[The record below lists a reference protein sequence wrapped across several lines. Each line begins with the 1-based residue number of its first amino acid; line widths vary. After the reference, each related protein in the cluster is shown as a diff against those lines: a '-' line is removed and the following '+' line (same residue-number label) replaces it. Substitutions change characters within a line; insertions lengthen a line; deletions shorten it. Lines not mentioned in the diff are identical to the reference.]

1 MPANFS
7 RSLILFAALAWFGA
21 PHLAH
26 AQYEERLPV
35 AVAKALKAAGIPQG
49 SVAVVVQQAAAVLPR
64 VSVNAAQPMNPASL
78 MKLLTTY
85 AALELLGPAYT
96 WKTEA
101 WTTGKLA
108 DGVLEGDLLLKGG
121 GDPRLTFEQFWLL
134 LRQLRA
140 RGLRDIRGDL
150 VLDRSLFETAEAN
163 GTEAVAGADNFDDQ
177 PLRPYNVSPDA
188 LLLNFKSLRLQFV
201 ADAGMKTLS
210 VLAEPRLANLDII
223 NLVKPASGNGDCGNW
238 KEHLRADL
246 TRQNAPDGHARL
258 ILTGRY
264 PLACGEKTWNLGV
277 LSHPQYIDGVFRQL
291 WRELGGSLTGG
302 VREAV
307 LPADARLL
315 AGIESPP
322 LTEAI
327 RDINKFSNNVMARQL
342 FLTLGAQP
350 LSVAGVAGV
359 AGTTSGAGSLAKPP
373 ARAADADAAI
383 RAWLAQ
389 KHLRFPELVLENGSG
404 LSRQERMSAE
414 SLASLLADAWKSP
427 LMPELI
433 ASLPLSGV
441 DGTMRKRLK
450 QNGMTSQAHIKTGS
464 LEGVKSIAGY
474 LLDNGGKW
482 QIVVF
487 LVNHPNAAAAQP
499 AQDALLEWVYARGR

>member
-1 MPANFS
+1 MPATLP
-7 RSLILFAALAWFGA
+7 RSFVLFAALAWLGA
-21 PHLAH
+21 IHPAH

-35 AVAKALKAAGIPQG
+35 AVAKALKAAAIPQG
-49 SVAVVVQQAAAVLPR
+49 SVAVVVQQAEAVLPR
-64 VSVNAAQPMNPASL
+64 VSVNAAQAMNPASL

-101 WTTGKLA
+101 WMLGKLA
-108 DGVLEGDLLLKGG
+108 DGVLEGDLLLQGG

-150 VLDRSLFETAEAN
+150 VLDRSLFEAAEAN
-163 GTEAVAGADNFDDQ
+163 GSDAAPGAFDNQ

-201 ADAGMKTLS
+201 ADAEKKTLA
-210 VLAEPRLANLDII
+210 VLVEPRPANLDII
-223 NLVKPASGNGDCGNW
+223 NLVKPASGSCGDW
-238 KEHLRADL
+238 KEQLRADL
-246 TRQNAPDGHARL
+246 TRQNDPDGHARL

-264 PLACGEKTWNLGV
+264 PLACGEKNWNLGV
-277 LSHPQYIDGVFRQL
+277 LSHPQYVEGVFRQL
-291 WRELGGSLTGG
+291 WQELGGTLSGG
-302 VREAV
+302 LREAV
-307 LPADARLL
+307 LPAEARLL
-315 AGIESPP
+315 ASIESPP
-322 LTEAI
+322 LAELI

-342 FLTLGAQP
+342 FLTLGAQS
-350 LSVAGVAGV
+350 LSVAGAASSAGR
-359 AGTTSGAGSLAKPP
+359 TPP

-389 KHLRFPELVLENGSG
+389 KQLRFPELVLENGSG
-404 LSRQERMSAE
+404 LSRQERIAAE
-414 SLASLLADAWKSP
+414 NLARLLAAAWKSP
-427 LMPELI
+427 LMPEMI

-441 DGTMRKRLK
+441 DGTMRKRLQ
-450 QNGMTSQAHIKTGS
+450 QNGIAAQAHIKTGS

-474 LLDNGGKW
+474 VLDSGGKW

-499 AQDALLEWVYARGR
+499 AQDALLDWVYARGR

>member
-1 MPANFS
+1 MPAILP
-7 RSLILFAALAWFGA
+7 RSFVLLAAFAWIGA
-21 PHLAH
+21 ASPAH

-35 AVAKALKAAGIPQG
+35 AVAKALKAAGIPQDN
-49 SVAVVVQQAAAVLPR
+49 VAVVVQQAEAVLPR
-64 VSVNAAQPMNPASL
+64 VSVNATQAMNPASL

-101 WTTGKLA
+101 WTLGKLA
-108 DGVLEGDLLLKGG
+108 DGVLEGDLVLKGG

-163 GTEAVAGADNFDDQ
+163 GTDAGSGQFDDQ

-201 ADAGMKTLS
+201 ADAEKKILA
-210 VLAEPRLANLDII
+210 VLAEPLPSNLDVISLI
-223 NLVKPASGNGDCGNW
+223 TPQNGGGNGNCNAW
-238 KEHLRADL
+238 KEALRVDL
-246 TRQNAPDGHARL
+246 TRQNAPDRRARL
-258 ILTGRY
+258 VLTGRY

-277 LSHPQYIDGVFRQL
+277 LSHPHYVEGVFRQL
-291 WRELGGSLTGG
+291 WQELGGTLSGG
-302 VREAV
+302 LREAV
-307 LPADARLL
+307 LPAEVRLL
-315 AGIESPP
+315 ASIESPP
-322 LTEAI
+322 LAELI

-342 FLTLGAQP
+342 FLTLGAQS
-350 LSVAGVAGV
+350 LSVAGAASTGR
-359 AGTTSGAGSLAKPP
+359 TPP

-389 KHLRFPELVLENGSG
+389 KQLRFPELVLENGSG
-404 LSRQERMSAE
+404 LSRQERIAAE
-414 SLASLLADAWKSP
+414 NLARLLAAAWKSP
-427 LMPELI
+427 LMPEMI

-450 QNGMTSQAHIKTGS
+450 QNGIAAQAHIKTGS

-474 LLDNGGKW
+474 VLDSGGKW